1 MFRAPEEYKV
11 EALSEKVDVFSL
23 GNIIYSS
30 ITGSYPFEGTFDGE
44 EFSSREGRKRVKK
57 GEKPP
62 LKEAYRESDNP
73 IDRVLLKAMELC
85 FVYRWQDRARA
96 YEVRDLLIND
106 LRDVKEHSTRKSQ
119 DHR

>member
-1 MFRAPEEYKV
+1 M
-11 EALSEKVDVFSL
+11 

-30 ITGSYPFEGTFDGE
+30 ITGSFPFEGTFEGK
-44 EFSSREGRKRVKK
+44 EFSSREGRKRVKN

-96 YEVRDLLIND
+96 YEVRDLLINE
-106 LRDVKEHSTRKSQ
+106 LRDVKERSTRKSQ
-119 DHR
+119 DRR